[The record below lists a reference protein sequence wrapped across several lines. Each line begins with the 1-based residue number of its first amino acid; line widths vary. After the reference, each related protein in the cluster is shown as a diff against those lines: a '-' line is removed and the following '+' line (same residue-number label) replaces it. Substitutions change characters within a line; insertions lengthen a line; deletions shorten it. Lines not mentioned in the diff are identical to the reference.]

1 MYRSQDIDRLEP
13 PFPALTPA
21 QRYHLEVNG
30 YVVVEGVLGQEEVDS
45 YHDGPPEAQA
55 GVLHHRRPLE
65 RHYPPLHDLWPNPS
79 LGRPEGPVRQLP

>member
-45 YHDGPPEAQA
+45 YHDALQRLKREFFTTDDPWNATI
-55 GVLHHRRPLE
+55 
-65 RHYPPLHDLWPNPS
+65 RH
-79 LGRPEGPVRQLP
+79 